1 MGWQPSAYLGS
12 KLGNLDHREPLR
24 WLWWS
29 FFLPLYRSKGLFG
42 KNTRICS
49 GDFCPRLAIKTKII
63 PWRTLIQMWPW
74 PHELLAFVQWN
85 LTLFEVTFEILQNI
99 FEFCIAW
106 KKHCRLLYSERNIIL
121 RDKGTLNQILNYS
134 VPHCLWLV
142 TLSFTKCCYQIELDS
157 SLLDLAFF
165 GSLINLIKK
174 DLATL
179 SNWQNRK
186 LKMQNQNKFQKVKRQ
201 LLKKNDKI
209 VVRPYQIL
217 FCKNW

>member
-1 MGWQPSAYLGS
+1 
-12 KLGNLDHREPLR
+12 
-24 WLWWS
+24 
-29 FFLPLYRSKGLFG
+29 
-42 KNTRICS
+42 
-49 GDFCPRLAIKTKII
+49 
-63 PWRTLIQMWPW
+63 MWPW

-106 KKHCRLLYSERNIIL
+106 KKHCRLLHSERNIIL

-134 VPHCLWLV
+134 APHCLWLV

-201 LLKKNDKI
+201 LLKKKWQNSSTAI
-209 VVRPYQIL
+209 SNSFL
-217 FCKNW
+217 